1 MFTVIVY
8 SVFKVK
14 YYEEFR
20 VDLQAETV
28 HNSLNLS
35 KSLNYLKI
43 IFKISKILKVSKS
56 KSHRQIIRSAMT
68 IAVSYSLYSSF
79 QLISLNMLSL
89 SVCNNT
95 V

>member
-43 IFKISKILKVSKS
+43 IFKISLKSPN
-56 KSHRQIIRSAMT
+56 
-68 IAVSYSLYSSF
+68 
-79 QLISLNMLSL
+79 LNLTGKLSG
-89 SVCNNT
+89 VR
-95 V
+95 